1 MSTAI
6 AEIETKR
13 QSRDID
19 ALIQQLMEEPASR
32 KELAALLIEDRQ
44 NATPRKMSY
53 KEFLEWA
60 DEDTLAEWVNGEVIM
75 SSPASLKHQDIAD
88 FLISIIRMFVDSRDL
103 GTVLSAPFQMKMEHG
118 REPDILFISKDR
130 LNRLNDTYLSGPADL
145 VVEIISP
152 ESIGR
157 DRGDKFY
164 EYERGGVPEYWLID
178 PLTQR
183 VELYQLDR
191 TTRQYRS
198 TPTDGNGRY
207 HSAVLPGF
215 WMLIDWLWKTPLPHP
230 LQALGE
236 ITGIDQQEISRFMAL
251 LKGE

>member
-1 MSTAI
+1 MNTAV
-6 AEIETKR
+6 TKIDTRR
-13 QSRDID
+13 QSLDID
-19 ALIQQLMEEPASR
+19 ALIHQLMEEPTSR
-32 KELAALLIEDRQ
+32 KELAALLVEDRQ
-44 NATPRKMSY
+44 NVTPRKMSY
-53 KEFLEWA
+53 EEFLEWA

-88 FLISIIRMFVDSRDL
+88 FLISIIRMFVESRNL

-118 REPDILFISKDR
+118 REPDILFVSKENQER
-130 LNRLNDTYLSGPADL
+130 LKGTYLHGPADL
-145 VVEIISP
+145 VAEIISP

-183 VELYQLDR
+183 IEFYRLNVAAQ
-191 TTRQYRS
+191 QYRLM
-198 TPTDGNGRY
+198 PLDGDGIY
-207 HSAVLPGF
+207 HSEALPGF
-215 WMLIDWLWKTPLPHP
+215 WIRPDCLWQEPLPHP
-230 LQALGE
+230 LQVLGE
-236 ITGIDQQEISRFMAL
+236 IAGIAQPEIIRFMAL